1 MIKKII
7 VSICLFFAI
16 STFAQDGTAS
26 PYSYYG
32 IGEIKFSG
40 SAENRAMGGL
50 SIFRDSIHLNIQ
62 NPASYSSLKLTTFA
76 IGGNSNMTT
85 VKSGA
90 DEANTKRTTLDY
102 LVVGLPLEKMGVS
115 FGLVPYSSVGYKNE
129 VKTYDPTNSNLYNS
143 KTYNG
148 SGGVN
153 KVYAGFSYSITPK
166 LSIGADVNYSFGKIT
181 SEISESRF
189 IDLVQYGTSESNFSS
204 VKGINTTL
212 GLQFQTTLKRNKQFS
227 SSFVYVP
234 QSNLEFSH
242 LRTIYVASEF
252 QEVVVPNTTV
262 ILPQKISFGLGY
274 GQARKWEIGTELVW
288 QENSKMSNRFNDVTP
303 DASFENT
310 TKYIIGGYFIPK
322 YNSFNSYFER
332 IVYRAGFNY
341 QNTGLVIKGQVIK
354 EQAFSFGLGL
364 PLNGTFSNINIGFDF
379 GKRGTTKAGLIQENF
394 TNFTIGLSF
403 SDKWFVK
410 RKYD

>member
-1 MIKKII
+1 LI
-7 VSICLFFAI
+7 
-16 STFAQDGTAS
+16 
-26 PYSYYG
+26 
-32 IGEIKFSG
+32 
-40 SAENRAMGGL
+40 
-50 SIFRDSIHLNIQ
+50 
-62 NPASYSSLKLTTFA
+62 
-76 IGGNSNMTT
+76 
-85 VKSGA
+85 
-90 DEANTKRTTLDY
+90 
-102 LVVGLPLEKMGVS
+102 
-115 FGLVPYSSVGYKNE
+115 PYSSVGYKRE
-129 VKTYDPTNSNLYNS
+129 VKIYDPNDSSLFNS
-143 KTYNG
+143 KTYKG

-166 LSIGADVNYSFGKIT
+166 LSIGANINYSFGKIS
-181 SEISESRF
+181 SEILEYKF
-189 IDLVQYGTSESNFSS
+189 IDLVQYGTAESNFSS

-212 GLQFQTTLKRNKQFS
+212 GLQFQTALKGGKQFS
-227 SSFVYVP
+227 SSLIYTP
-234 QSNLEFSH
+234 QSNLDFSH
-242 LRTIYVASEF
+242 LRTIYVASES

-332 IVYRAGFNY
+332 VVYRAGFNY

-379 GKRGTTKAGLIQENF
+379 GKRGTTNAGLTQENF
-394 TNFTIGLSF
+394 TNITIGLSF